1 MKITVRRA
9 LCLAALA
16 GTAIALPTAA
26 LASSAAPTGHQG
38 TARVSA
44 LSPCHGGPGIR
55 PTEVWASNLGDG
67 FAGGVVFQLEISN
80 TGRTSCTLQG
90 SPLVVPFA
98 KGHRIGEPAG
108 GTPGGPL
115 VTLAPGATAH
125 AVLTVRIPMCSHPV
139 DGGVKVFPPGQKFG
153 QTAFVEVTGQFCAGE
168 SQLGV
173 DAVHPGAGVP
183 FYSIR

>member
-26 LASSAAPTGHQG
+26 LASSSAPAGP
-38 TARVSA
+38 ARPARA
-44 LSPCHGGPGIR
+44 LAPCRGGASQR
-55 PTEVWASNLGDG
+55 PTEVWAANLGDG
-67 FAGGVVFQLEISN
+67 YTGGISYEIEFSN
-80 TGRTSCTLQG
+80 TGRMACTLQG
-90 SPLVVPFA
+90 SPRVVPVSD
-98 KGHRIGEPAG
+98 GHRIGEPGG

-125 AVLTVRIPMCSHPV
+125 AVLSITIPMCAHPV
-139 DGGVKVFPPGQKFG
+139 NGGVLIFPPGQKLG
-153 QTAFVEVTGQFCAGE
+153 EYAFVQVSGSFCAGQE
-168 SQLGV
+168 QLNI

-183 FYSIR
+183 FYTVH